1 MLVFVQYTQNDEH
14 TRREITGLDN
24 LHEFGAVLQSL
35 QNQIITVEILEQDIL
50 EIEFTPNNPDVELLC
65 GILYWIRAARMQY
78 HLSGTAGG
86 EPFNGQLYELI
97 RRTIIG
103 GNNINAVT
111 RRFEL
116 ACSFVATFSEDAEQ
130 DILTDKVYQR
140 LKEVNVNISKKQVLQ
155 QIKKQRA
162 KSNQLQ
168 PHIIAE
174 RFLSRLYLEAM
185 QSENCDLPPR
195 DEMQYLCLTDQNDFF
210 LYNGKVFEF
219 VQKREMSDKLMKVI
233 QSMRIG
239 DERIDS
245 NGSTRLLSDAM
256 NELRGYSTLD
266 TTTNTVPKVLPYY
279 MNEGQGEDRNY
290 IVFNNG
296 ILDLDKYLQEGPESA
311 LIPHTPNWVDTC
323 LIPFDYDPLA
333 VCPVWNGVLNR
344 LFQKDKDDSRL
355 KVLQEAFGMCIAR
368 KINFNTKAAIWIRG
382 NRDIGKSVIVKVI
395 RELVGPENV
404 SYCMLNQFGDKFDRS
419 EMLHK
424 RVNIHDDITS
434 SIAVA
439 EGVFKNLVDGVGVSC
454 QQKFR
459 QPEQLIPPKLI
470 FVSNP
475 RISIHDPSGAVLNRL
490 LYFDFWDLPSIENPD
505 RELFERLKEELP
517 GILNWALEG
526 LTRLIGQGKFTVS
539 MRMEEDKKTY
549 KTMMSEL
556 DLFVVERIV
565 VDEDSGVYTEA
576 LFKEWKIWSDAGG
589 SGTTKG
595 KGRRKLTE
603 EICDYFNRQVEYDNT
618 NSNKPF
624 IRGIYVVD
632 VHGNVATGSVPG
644 FIRNEQEERKRK
656 EYYESHCVISE
667 FSSCCGGSQ
676 N

>member
-1 MLVFVQYTQNDEH
+1 
-14 TRREITGLDN
+14 
-24 LHEFGAVLQSL
+24 
-35 QNQIITVEILEQDIL
+35 
-50 EIEFTPNNPDVELLC
+50 
-65 GILYWIRAARMQY
+65 MQY
-78 HLSGTAGG
+78 QFHGTAGG
-86 EPFNGQLYELI
+86 EDFQGPLYELI
-97 RRTIIG
+97 RRTIVG
-103 GNNINAVT
+103 GNDTDLIT
-111 RRFEL
+111 RRFAL
-116 ACSFVATFSEDAEQ
+116 GCAFVAAFSEDAQQ
-130 DILTDKVYQR
+130 DILADRLYQR
-140 LKEVNVNISKKQVLQ
+140 LKEVNVNISKKQVLR
-155 QIKKQRA
+155 QIKQQQV
-162 KSNQLQ
+162 KSNPLQ

-233 QSMRIG
+233 QFMRIG

-323 LIPFDYDPLA
+323 LIPFDFNPLA
-333 VCPVWNGVLNR
+333 ICPIWNSVLDR
-344 LFQKDKDDSRL
+344 LFQKDKDNSRL

-434 SIAVA
+434 SIDVA

-517 GILNWALEG
+517 GIFNWALEG
-526 LTRLIGQGKFTVS
+526 LARLIGQGKFTVS
-539 MRMEEDKKTY
+539 ERMEKDKKTY

-603 EICDYFNRQVEYDNT
+603 EICDYFNRQVERDNT

-624 IRGIYVVD
+624 IRGIRLVSNNGYNRD
-632 VHGNVATGSVPG
+632 SVPTC
-644 FIRNEQEERKRK
+644 ITKEQEDRKAR
-656 EYYESHCVISE
+656 EYYASHCVISE
-667 FSSCCGGSQ
+667 FSSICCESQ